1 MAILQSTLDLLRARL
16 DAAFQI
22 SDPRAEEWVALTN
35 PVDLDGRVSE
45 NARNKIVMT
54 LVGLQSETAI
64 GAVSGFIPAA
74 GDQFARVAPP
84 LHLNAFVVFLANFS
98 DSNYATGLGMLSRT
112 IAFFQQNP
120 VFTHHRLPGLP
131 AEIDRIALDFV
142 SLDLMQT
149 NYLMGMLGLKY
160 LPSALYRL
168 RMLTFASDAIGSLV
182 PAARKTRPADA
193 GAMTE

>member
-22 SDPRAEEWVALTN
+22 SDPRAEQWVTLTN
-35 PVDLDGRVSE
+35 PVDLDGRVLES
-45 NARNKIVMT
+45 ARNKIVMT
-54 LVGLQSETAI
+54 LAGLQSETSI
-64 GAVSGFIPAA
+64 GTFPGFLPA

-84 LHLNAFVVFLANFS
+84 LHLNAFVVFFANFTEG
-98 DSNYATGLGMLSRT
+98 NYATGLGMLSRT

-120 VFTHHRLPGLP
+120 VFTHDRLPGLAP
-131 AEIDRIALDFV
+131 EVDKIALDFV
-142 SLDLMQT
+142 NLDLTQT
-149 NYLMGMLGLKY
+149 NHLMGMLGLKY

-168 RMLTFASDAIGSLV
+168 RMLTFASDAVAEMV
-182 PAARKTRPADA
+182 PSARRARAADT

>member
-22 SDPRAEEWVALTN
+22 SDPRAEEWVTLSN

-45 NARNKIVMT
+45 HARNKIIMA
-54 LVGLQSETAI
+54 LAGLQSETTT
-64 GAVSGFIPAA
+64 GNFPSFVPVA
-74 GDQFARVAPP
+74 GDQFARVPPP
-84 LHLNAFVVFLANFS
+84 LHLNVFVVFLANFT
-98 DSNYATGLGMLSRT
+98 DGNYATGLGMLSRT

-120 VFTHHRLPGLP
+120 VFTHDSLPGLS
-131 AEIDRIALDFV
+131 EQVDRIALDFV
-142 SLDLMQT
+142 NLDLMQT

-168 RMLTFASDAIGSLV
+168 RMLRFASDASTEFA
-182 PAARKTRPADA
+182 PATRKTRPADA
-193 GAMTE
+193 GVTE